1 MRKISICILLFG
13 IIINAFT
20 QRSENSHWS
29 ATIEVG
35 ANQFDGD
42 MTPGITKTS
51 YGASLEYTISP
62 IWGLGIEYYYF
73 PLQAG
78 KSAESM
84 TSNMHHINPYLSLNT
99 INLFSPNITTKW
111 GIWATLGGGLGF
123 YNTKHYKNNVFVN
136 ETKNGMAV
144 TVPVGALIEYN
155 LSPSLAIGAKV
166 QYRSHNQ
173 DSIEAAERYSGVTN
187 DFISMGTISLRW
199 KFYANKLKSHTR
211 NINPNTF
218 CPDEATL
225 PASRAQAKA
234 DSLQIVVDNLQNEI
248 ELLKPQL
255 SKIDALENKLTE
267 VQKIAE
273 NASAKVVYIPQPENK
288 NQIPNQNI
296 TNHKP
301 EIDFASISTVGTAD
315 SDGDGVPDHRD
326 KEPKTL
332 ANTPVDFWGRTINSS
347 KTNGFASVYF
357 DFDRTDLDADALK
370 TIEAV
375 AEKLNENP
383 VVMVE
388 VRGYADYVGSENYN
402 KDLSLRRADKVKN
415 ELKNNFNI
423 NPLRIISNGKGIVLE
438 PKSAYRLNR
447 RCNFFFSEE

>member
-1 MRKISICILLFG
+1 MRRITISILIVCFSILSFS
-13 IIINAFT
+13 
-20 QRSENSHWS
+20 QRVQNSKWS
-29 ATIEVG
+29 LALEVG

-42 MTPGITKTS
+42 MTPSATKTTIGTS
-51 YGASLEYTISP
+51 IEYTISP
-62 IWGLGIEYYYF
+62 TWGLGIEYYYL

-84 TSNMHHINPYLSLNT
+84 TSNMHHINPYLSLNMLNLLSPD
-99 INLFSPNITTKW
+99 INTKW
-111 GIWATLGGGLGF
+111 GIWATIGGGLGL
-123 YNTKHYKNNVFVN
+123 YHTKHYKNELLVN
-136 ETKNGMAV
+136 ETKNGMAI

-155 LSPSLAIGAKV
+155 MTPSLSIGAKV

-187 DFISMGTISLRW
+187 DFISMGTVLLRW
-199 KFYANKLKSHTR
+199 KFNANKSKKHTR
-211 NINPNTF
+211 NINTTTF
-218 CPDEATL
+218 CPDEAIL
-225 PASRAQAKA
+225 PARRAQAKA
-234 DSLQIVVDNLQNEI
+234 DSLQKLVNILQNEVDA
-248 ELLKPQL
+248 LKPQL
-255 SKIDALENKLTE
+255 GKIETLENKLNE

-273 NASAKVVYIPQPENK
+273 KAGNRIVYVPQVNTNNNASATDNLKSK
-288 NQIPNQNI
+288 
-296 TNHKP
+296 T
-301 EIDFASISTVGTAD
+301 DFASIGRNSNAD

-326 KEPKTL
+326 KEPQTPV
-332 ANTPVDFWGRTINSS
+332 NTPVDFWGQTISNS

-383 VVMVE
+383 ELMVE

-415 ELKNNFNI
+415 ELINKFNI

>member
-1 MRKISICILLFG
+1 MRRITISILIVCFSILSFS
-13 IIINAFT
+13 
-20 QRSENSHWS
+20 QRVQNSKWS
-29 ATIEVG
+29 LALEVG

-42 MTPGITKTS
+42 MTPSATKTTIGTS
-51 YGASLEYTISP
+51 IEYTISP
-62 IWGLGIEYYYF
+62 TWGLGIEYYYL

-84 TSNMHHINPYLSLNT
+84 TSNMHHINPYLSLNMLKLLSPD
-99 INLFSPNITTKW
+99 INTKW
-111 GIWATLGGGLGF
+111 GIWATIGGGLGL
-123 YNTKHYKNNVFVN
+123 YHTKYYKNELLVN
-136 ETKNGMAV
+136 ETKNGMAI

-155 LSPSLAIGAKV
+155 MTPSLSIGAKV

-187 DFISMGTISLRW
+187 DFISMGTVLLRW
-199 KFYANKLKSHTR
+199 KFNANKSKKHTR
-211 NINPNTF
+211 NINTTTF
-218 CPDEATL
+218 CPDEAIL
-225 PASRAQAKA
+225 PARRAQAKA
-234 DSLQIVVDNLQNEI
+234 DSLQKLVNILQNEVDA
-248 ELLKPQL
+248 LKPQL
-255 SKIDALENKLTE
+255 GKIETLENKLNE

-273 NASAKVVYIPQPENK
+273 KAGNRIVYVPQVNTNNNASATDNLKSK
-288 NQIPNQNI
+288 
-296 TNHKP
+296 T
-301 EIDFASISTVGTAD
+301 DFASIGRNSNAD

-326 KEPKTL
+326 KEPQTPV
-332 ANTPVDFWGRTINSS
+332 NTPVDFWGQTISNS

-383 VVMVE
+383 EVMVE
-388 VRGYADYVGSENYN
+388 VRGYADYVGNENYN

-415 ELKNNFNI
+415 ELINKFNI

>member
-1 MRKISICILLFG
+1 MRLITISILLVSFSILG
-13 IIINAFT
+13 YS
-20 QRSENSHWS
+20 QRIQNSKWS
-29 ATIEVG
+29 ATFEVG

-42 MTPGITKTS
+42 MTPSATKTTIGTS
-51 YGASLEYTISP
+51 IEYTISP
-62 IWGLGIEYYYF
+62 TWGLGVEYYYL

-84 TSNMHHINPYLSLNT
+84 TSNMHHINPYLSLNMLNLLSPD
-99 INLFSPNITTKW
+99 INTKW
-111 GIWATLGGGLGF
+111 GIWATIGGGLGL
-123 YNTKHYKNNVFVN
+123 YHTKHYKNNLFVN
-136 ETKNGMAV
+136 ETKNGMAI
-144 TVPVGALIEYN
+144 TVPVGGLIEYN
-155 LSPSLAIGAKV
+155 LTPSLSIGAKV

-173 DSIEAAERYSGVTN
+173 DSIEAAEQYSGVTN
-187 DFISMGTISLRW
+187 DFISMGTVLLRW
-199 KFYANKLKSHTR
+199 KFNANNSKKHTR
-211 NINPNTF
+211 NINTTTF
-218 CPDEATL
+218 CPDEAIL
-225 PASRAQAKA
+225 PARRAQAKA
-234 DSLQIVVDNLQNEI
+234 DSLQKVVNKLQNEI
-248 ELLKPQL
+248 NELKPQL
-255 SKIDALENKLTE
+255 DKIDALENKLNE

-273 NASAKVVYIPQPENK
+273 NAGSRTVHIPQPEQQSN
-288 NQIPNQNI
+288 NT
-296 TNHKP
+296 TNTNNGKP
-301 EIDFASISTVGTAD
+301 KTDFAAVGRNSNAD

-326 KEPKTL
+326 KEPQTP
-332 ANTPVDFWGRTINSS
+332 ANTPVDFWGRTISNS

-383 VVMVE
+383 EVMVE
-388 VRGYADYVGSENYN
+388 VRGYADYVGNENYN

-415 ELKNNFNI
+415 ELINKFNI

>member
-1 MRKISICILLFG
+1 MGRIILIILLASFS
-13 IIINAFT
+13 IST
-20 QRSENSHWS
+20 YSQRVQNSKWS
-29 ATIEVG
+29 ATLEVG

-42 MTPGITKTS
+42 MTPSVTKTS
-51 YGASLEYTISP
+51 FGLSGEYTISP
-62 IWGLGIEYYYF
+62 TWGLGVEYYYL

-78 KSAESM
+78 KTAESM
-84 TSNMHHINPYLSLNT
+84 TSTMHHINPYISLNMLNLLSPD
-99 INLFSPNITTKW
+99 INTKW
-111 GIWATLGGGLGF
+111 GIWATVGGGLGL
-123 YNTKHYKNNVFVN
+123 YHTKHYKNNLFVN
-136 ETKNGMAV
+136 ETKNGMAI

-155 LSPSLAIGAKV
+155 LTPSLAIGAKV

-173 DSIEAAERYSGVTN
+173 DSIEAAEQYSGVTN
-187 DFISMGTISLRW
+187 DFISMGTVLLRW
-199 KFYANKLKSHTR
+199 KFNANNSKKHTR
-211 NINPNTF
+211 NINTTTF
-218 CPDEATL
+218 CPDEAIL
-225 PASRAQAKA
+225 PARQAQNKA
-234 DSLQIVVDNLQNEI
+234 DSLQKVVNKLQNEI
-248 ELLKPQL
+248 DALKPQL
-255 SKIDALENKLTE
+255 GKIEALENKMNE

-273 NASAKVVYIPQPENK
+273 NAGTRTVYIPQPEDQSNNTTNTK
-288 NQIPNQNI
+288 NPS
-296 TNHKP
+296 HKT
-301 EIDFASISTVGTAD
+301 DFETVGRNSNID

-326 KEPKTL
+326 KEPQTP
-332 ANTPVDFWGRTINSS
+332 ANTPVDFWGRTISSS

-383 VVMVE
+383 EVMVE
-388 VRGYADYVGSENYN
+388 VRGYADYVGNENYN

-415 ELKNNFNI
+415 ELINKFNI

>member
-1 MRKISICILLFG
+1 MGRIILIILLASFS
-13 IIINAFT
+13 ILT
-20 QRSENSHWS
+20 YSQRVQNSKWS
-29 ATIEVG
+29 ATLEVG

-42 MTPGITKTS
+42 MTPSVTKTS
-51 YGASLEYTISP
+51 FGLSGEYTISP
-62 IWGLGIEYYYF
+62 TWGLGVEYYYL

-78 KSAESM
+78 KTAESM
-84 TSNMHHINPYLSLNT
+84 TSTMHHINPYISLNMLNLLSPD
-99 INLFSPNITTKW
+99 INTKW
-111 GIWATLGGGLGF
+111 GIWATVGGGLGL
-123 YNTKHYKNNVFVN
+123 YHTKHYKNNLFVN
-136 ETKNGMAV
+136 ETKNGMAI

-155 LSPSLAIGAKV
+155 LTPSLAIGAKV

-173 DSIEAAERYSGVTN
+173 DSIEAAEQYSGVTN
-187 DFISMGTISLRW
+187 DFISMGTVLLRW
-199 KFYANKLKSHTR
+199 KFNANNSKKHTR
-211 NINPNTF
+211 NINTTTF
-218 CPDEATL
+218 CPDEAIL
-225 PASRAQAKA
+225 PARQAQNKA
-234 DSLQIVVDNLQNEI
+234 DSLQKVVNKLQNEI
-248 ELLKPQL
+248 DALKPQL
-255 SKIDALENKLTE
+255 GKIEALENKLNE

-273 NASAKVVYIPQPENK
+273 NAGTRTVYIPQPEDQSNNTTNTK
-288 NQIPNQNI
+288 NPS
-296 TNHKP
+296 HKT
-301 EIDFASISTVGTAD
+301 DFETVGRNSNID

-326 KEPKTL
+326 KEPQTP
-332 ANTPVDFWGRTINSS
+332 ANTPVDFWGRTISSS

-383 VVMVE
+383 EVMVE
-388 VRGYADYVGSENYN
+388 VRGYADYVGNENYN

-415 ELKNNFNI
+415 ELINKFNI

>member
-1 MRKISICILLFG
+1 MRLTTISILLFSFSILG
-13 IIINAFT
+13 YS
-20 QRSENSHWS
+20 QRIQNSKWS
-29 ATIEVG
+29 ATFEVG

-42 MTPGITKTS
+42 MTPSATKTTIGTS
-51 YGASLEYTISP
+51 IEYTISP
-62 IWGLGIEYYYF
+62 TWGLGVEYYYL

-84 TSNMHHINPYLSLNT
+84 TSNMHHINPYLSLNMLNLLSPD
-99 INLFSPNITTKW
+99 INTKW
-111 GIWATLGGGLGF
+111 GIWATIGGGLGL
-123 YNTKHYKNNVFVN
+123 YHTKHYKNNLFVN
-136 ETKNGMAV
+136 ETKNGIAI
-144 TVPVGALIEYN
+144 TVPVGGLIEYN
-155 LSPSLAIGAKV
+155 LTPSLSIGAKV

-173 DSIEAAERYSGVTN
+173 DSIEAAEQYSGVTN
-187 DFISMGTISLRW
+187 DFISMGTVLLRW
-199 KFYANKLKSHTR
+199 KFNANNSKKHTR
-211 NINPNTF
+211 NINTTTF
-218 CPDEATL
+218 CPDEAIL
-225 PASRAQAKA
+225 PARQAQNKA
-234 DSLQIVVDNLQNEI
+234 DSLQKVVNKLQNEI
-248 ELLKPQL
+248 DALKPQL
-255 SKIDALENKLTE
+255 GKIETLENKLNE

-273 NASAKVVYIPQPENK
+273 KAGNRIVYVPQVNTNNNASATDNLKSK
-288 NQIPNQNI
+288 
-296 TNHKP
+296 T
-301 EIDFASISTVGTAD
+301 DFASIGRNSNAD

-326 KEPKTL
+326 KEPQTPV
-332 ANTPVDFWGRTINSS
+332 NTPVDFWGQTISNS

-383 VVMVE
+383 EVMVE
-388 VRGYADYVGSENYN
+388 VRGYADYVGNENYN

-415 ELKNNFNI
+415 ELINKFNI